1 MVQDS
6 TTYYVWIGGSCDY
19 GHKERAGGAAV
30 VIELMEQREQ
40 SQRDLNS
47 AESRQKKTKSQHDGS
62 IFSRD
67 VISDLHTTEFRMM
80 LTLMVKVMNE
90 LPDGSDILFL
100 TDARSKS
107 RDQTCL
113 GFALQE
119 GGRQSQPT
127 QPTSRTLTRHLQR
140 SLPIQTSSA
149 SVSRRKHV
157 TTLLVSKSYHTT
169 KVHCS
174 SKHTT
179 WQQKLWQRQEKNTTM
194 TSNEQALFYFNTSFW
209 AYIYPK
215 ILEEN
220 VSSPCFN
227 H

>member
-80 LTLMVKVMNE
+80 LTLMVICLNE

-100 TDARSKS
+100 TNAAYIQNFDKTPTAKS
-107 RDQTCL
+107 ANPDL
-113 GFALQE
+113 I
-119 GGRQSQPT
+119 SQCIEAK
-127 QPTSRTLTRHLQR
+127 TRH
-140 SLPIQTSSA
+140 S
-149 SVSRRKHV
+149 SVSVKIVPYHKSPLLIETHDMATEAMAKTRKE
-157 TTLLVSKSYHTT
+157 YH
-169 KVHCS
+169 HDI
-174 SKHTT
+174 
-179 WQQKLWQRQEKNTTM
+179 Q
-194 TSNEQALFYFNTSFW
+194 
-209 AYIYPK
+209 
-215 ILEEN
+215 
-220 VSSPCFN
+220 
-227 H
+227 